1 MAKNQVFADVESRR
15 FVAVVGNDVAPGTPL
30 LLGTVP
36 VATITG
42 SGDYDGNAVSLTV
55 GSTTTT
61 LAGGRGGIGLK
72 ATEATVSPTG
82 AYGWPVVGA
91 AKATVTNGVT
101 PVYITSAGAL
111 TLTATNNT
119 RFGTALFFRG
129 ELSTTDTV
137 VKIGD

>member
-15 FVAVVGNDVAPGTPL
+15 FVAVVGNDVAPGVPL
-30 LLGTVP
+30 LLGGVP

-42 SGDYDGNAVSLTV
+42 SGDYDGNAVSITV

-82 AYGWPVVGA
+82 AYGWPVTGA
-91 AKATVTNGVT
+91 TAANIVNGVT
-101 PVYITSAGAL
+101 TVYITSAGAL

-129 ELSTTDTV
+129 ELSATDTV

>member
-15 FVAVVGNDVAPGTPL
+15 FVAVVGNDVAPGVPL
-30 LLGTVP
+30 LLGGVP

-42 SGDYDGNAVSLTV
+42 SGDYDGNAVSITV

-82 AYGWPVVGA
+82 AYGWPVTGA
-91 AKATVTNGVT
+91 TAASIVNGVT
-101 PVYITSAGAL
+101 AVYITSAGAL

-129 ELSTTDTV
+129 ELSATDTV

>member
-15 FVAVVGNDVAPGTPL
+15 FVAVVGNDVAPGVPL
-30 LLGTVP
+30 LLGGVP

-42 SGDYDGNAVSLTV
+42 SGDYDGNAVSITV

-82 AYGWPVVGA
+82 AYGWPVTGA
-91 AKATVTNGVT
+91 TAANIVNGVT
-101 PVYITSAGAL
+101 TVYITSAGAL
-111 TLTATNNT
+111 TLTATDNT

-129 ELSTTDTV
+129 ELSATDTV

>member
-15 FVAVVGNDVAPGTPL
+15 FVAVVGNDVAPGVPL
-30 LLGTVP
+30 LLGGVP

-42 SGDYDGNAVSLTV
+42 SGDYDGNAVSITV

-82 AYGWPVVGA
+82 AYGWPVTGA
-91 AKATVTNGVT
+91 TAASIVNGVT
-101 PVYITSAGAL
+101 AVYITSAGAL
-111 TLTATNNT
+111 TLTATDNT

-129 ELSTTDTV
+129 ELSATDTV

>member
-15 FVAVVGNDVAPGTPL
+15 FVAEVGTDVAPGTPL
-30 LLGTVP
+30 LLGDVP

-42 SGDYDGNAVSLTV
+42 SGDYDGNAVSITV

-82 AYGWPVVGA
+82 AYGWPVTGA
-91 AKATVTNGVT
+91 TAANIVNGVT
-101 PVYITSAGAL
+101 TVYITSAGAL

-129 ELSTTDTV
+129 ELSATDTV